1 MPKKPTAIP
10 HSGAVTMPNNVLAK
24 KKIPGSIL
32 KEANLPTA
40 CQQPM
45 DCYPSQNR
53 KLSSQAPQ
61 TAVNLSIW

>member
-1 MPKKPTAIP
+1 MPKKLSAIP
-10 HSGAVTMPNNVLAK
+10 HSGAVTMPNNVLAT
-24 KKIPGSIL
+24 KIPGSIL

-45 DCYPSQNR
+45 DCYPSRNR

-61 TAVNLSIW
+61 TAVNLSNW